1 MDWNA
6 LGGAVFGALVA
17 APSALYVAV
26 RIIKRDKREDAAAT
40 LADSLR
46 AELVAQVRE
55 LTGRADV
62 FAAQRNEAIERAA
75 GLAGQVEGLRN
86 EVARLASELADTE
99 RRMADLQHSNE
110 ALTRS
115 NQELTAKIAA
125 LIDENIRLKGQHVQA

>member
-1 MDWNA
+1 MDWTA
-6 LGGAVFGALVA
+6 LGGAIAGAITALPA
-17 APSALYVAV
+17 AAYIAT
-26 RIIKRDKREDAAAT
+26 RKIKQDRREDAAAT

-86 EVARLASELADTE
+86 EVARLAAELADTE